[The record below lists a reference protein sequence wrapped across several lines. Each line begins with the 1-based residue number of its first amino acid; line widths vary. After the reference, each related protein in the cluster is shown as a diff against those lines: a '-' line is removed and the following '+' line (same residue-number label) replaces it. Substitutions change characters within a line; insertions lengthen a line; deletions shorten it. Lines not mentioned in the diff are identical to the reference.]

1 MSRERIATQ
10 ESTSLDKMVAHYAR
24 VGSANRTT
32 FQELKVV
39 LARFHE
45 QGIECLLLK
54 GADLVPRLYG
64 ILGARPMADVD
75 LLVHEADLPAI
86 DRVLKT
92 LGYGPHIDGNPA
104 YVDPEHKLD
113 LDVVTD
119 IWYMDDPAI
128 IWQRA
133 VQREFLGSP
142 VRAMDSND
150 LLLYLTAYV
159 VVYRGRLSPFSGQ
172 DLALLIE
179 KERIEW
185 PFVLTEAC
193 RYHLKIPLYHG
204 LTYAIRRKQAKVP
217 PEVMGRLA
225 PSGVRERLLC
235 WVLQKLVT
243 ETAIPEVSF
252 FLLFITQPGAK
263 RLRWLQQSL
272 FPSRAFLN
280 YRYGDRA
287 STHPLLVR
295 IGRPFSLAWQGLL
308 LSGRILTALL
318 KPRRTGAM
326 PRSLSR

>member
-1 MSRERIATQ
+1 MSQDQMATRESSR
-10 ESTSLDKMVAHYAR
+10 LDAAVARYVR
-24 VGSANRTT
+24 VGSANRAA

-54 GADLVPRLYG
+54 GADLIPRLYG

-75 LLVHEADLPAI
+75 LLVHTADLPAI
-86 DRVLKT
+86 DKILKT
-92 LGYGPHIDGNPA
+92 LGYGPQIDGNPA
-104 YVDPEHKLD
+104 YADPEHKLD

-119 IWYMDDPAI
+119 IWYTDDPAI

-133 VQREFLGSP
+133 VQREFQGSP

-159 VVYRGRLSPFSGQ
+159 VVYRGRLSPFFAQ

-185 PFVLTEAC
+185 SFILSEAS
-193 RYHLKIPLYHG
+193 RYHLKIPLYYG
-204 LTYAIRRKQAKVP
+204 LTYAIWGKQAKVP

-225 PSGVRERLLC
+225 PSGIRERLLC
-235 WVLQKLVT
+235 WILQKLVT
-243 ETAIPEVSF
+243 ETAIQDVSF
-252 FLLFITQPGAK
+252 FLLFITQPGVK

-272 FPSRAFLN
+272 FPSRTFLK

-295 IGRPFSLAWQGLL
+295 IGRPFSLAWQSLL
-308 LSGRILTALL
+308 LSGRILAVLL
-318 KPRRTGAM
+318 KLR
-326 PRSLSR
+326 